1 MEHPFFASVRLAP
14 VSNLLRGKTRR
25 PLTTYTRPQPH
36 LFEAF
41 YRGED
46 ELTRKT
52 KGMKTVEKT
61 AHGPDQAADTG
72 T

>member
-1 MEHPFFASVRLAP
+1 MAKKPSGEAAH
-14 VSNLLRGKTRR
+14 
-25 PLTTYTRPQPH
+25 QPH

>member
-1 MEHPFFASVRLAP
+1 MKVSREARAP
-14 VSNLLRGKTRR
+14 RGGDVEGWR
-25 PLTTYTRPQPH
+25 QPH

>member
-1 MEHPFFASVRLAP
+1 MRGRC
-14 VSNLLRGKTRR
+14 SNMVNAD
-25 PLTTYTRPQPH
+25 